1 VLAVFQRDIK
11 LADIASLAGLLV
23 AQDRITLKRLL
34 LERRQVTR
42 LNMLRPEQRSGILA
56 GGQKRSNETRSRSG
70 NEAAAAP
77 RGDARQCARMRVEL
91 LLRARACKSLR
102 GEVAC
107 QGDAAIGVD

>member
-42 LNMLRPEQRSGILA
+42 LNMLRPEQDR
-56 GGQKRSNETRSRSG
+56 ETRRLPHR
-70 NEAAAAP
+70 EE
-77 RGDARQCARMRVEL
+77 MRDNALE
-91 LLRARACKSLR
+91 C
-102 GEVAC
+102 E
-107 QGDAAIGVD
+107 